1 MMCAA
6 HERQL
11 YQSRRIDPLGYTSAQ
26 RWRFRVQER
35 PKLGIIGGS
44 GLYQL
49 TSLVDVESL
58 EWDTPF
64 GRPSD
69 AIRVGTIAGRRVAF
83 ISRHGAGHRLAPDEV
98 PYAAN
103 VCAFKQLGVEQLV
116 SISAVG
122 SLLDQHAP
130 RSFVIPDQIID
141 RTVGRRRSFFGEGVV
156 AHVSIAEPF
165 CGRLSA
171 ELRTAAIAGG
181 LPVHLGGT
189 YVCIEG
195 PQFSTQAESRLF
207 QSWGASIIGMTA
219 MPEAR
224 LAREAELCYA
234 CLAMVTDYDV
244 WHEHEGPVNVETVL
258 SNLRAMTDGIQR
270 IVVAL
275 ARAPATRCDAGC
287 RDALGSAI
295 VTSPE
300 AIPDGA
306 RGRLRPIAG
315 RYWTT

>member
-1 MMCAA
+1 
-6 HERQL
+6 
-11 YQSRRIDPLGYTSAQ
+11 
-26 RWRFRVQER
+26 
-35 PKLGIIGGS
+35 LGIIGGS

-49 TSLVDVESL
+49 TALEDFETLDVV
-58 EWDTPF
+58 TPF
-64 GRPSD
+64 GRPSG
-69 AIRVGTIAGRRVAF
+69 AIRVGTIAGRSVAF
-83 ISRHGAGHRLAPDEV
+83 ISRHGVGHRLAPDEV

-103 VCAFKQLGVEQLV
+103 VCALKQLGVEQLV

-122 SLLDQHAP
+122 SLREQHAP
-130 RSFVIPDQIID
+130 RSFVIPDQLID

-165 CGRLSA
+165 CDHLAAALHSA
-171 ELRTAAIAGG
+171 ASAGG

-219 MPEAR
+219 LPEAR

-258 SNLRAMTDGIQR
+258 SNLRAMTDAVQR

-275 ARAPATRCDAGC
+275 AGARIDTCEAGC
-287 RDALGSAI
+287 RAALASAI
-295 VTSPE
+295 LTSPDV
-300 AIPDGA
+300 IPDDA
-306 RGRLRPIAG
+306 RERLRPIAG
-315 RYWTT
+315 RYWSA